1 MIGLGQ
7 NQNKVNVA
15 ERTED
20 EYKLNSFFLMEAI
33 LQHIDDAC
41 CTLSSSVSSITL
53 PIVDHFSDT
62 HKDIAPIIFSN
73 CLPFSSGNIL
83 SDVDVVVSEHSL
95 YYFRTTTSD

>member
-1 MIGLGQ
+1 
-7 NQNKVNVA
+7 
-15 ERTED
+15 
-20 EYKLNSFFLMEAI
+20 MEAI

-62 HKDIAPIIFSN
+62 QKDIAPIIFSN
-73 CLPFSSGNIL
+73 CLPFSSGADIL

>member
-1 MIGLGQ
+1 
-7 NQNKVNVA
+7 
-15 ERTED
+15 
-20 EYKLNSFFLMEAI
+20 MEAI
-33 LQHIDDAC
+33 LQNIDDAC